1 MSKPSLQSP
10 NTSDKPIALPL
21 LIALFYTLLL
31 GALTGYGRFLYL
43 SFHVGIQGMILGTFC
58 GAITGRLLVQ
68 SPTAISTLGKRVRL
82 ALLLAV
88 LYMVGQWMG
97 ISLSLPDMDPG
108 FLLRSLLEGDLR
120 EVVTGFSAHSFSG
133 FMEPVSSGWWV
144 FFNLLDAGLFTF
156 LAMAMLNV
164 YAGKE
169 GDASTCR
176 VPAYRMVLIFGL
188 LWAIPFATLRDF
200 SHRNAAD
207 LARWYNAA
215 WSRSTYLDLRLHID
229 GLLNRREDQ
238 AYLERQFNK
247 VFSEVRTFP
256 EAHALQALL
265 LLRQEKM
272 DQAKQSLD
280 TAIKQC
286 QGLGRPVTIDITR
299 QVSAKQFEAN
309 QRHARA
315 KIALGAKDLAA
326 ALTDLDFVI
335 DTYTTRPVA
344 DPFDGAHEAL
354 EYFEIA
360 PSSVNI
366 PAAARSELIPYQTI
380 LFQKAGLSPAF
391 TLQTAYLERAAVR
404 QQLGDTQGAEE
415 DKLKA
420 QALQ

>member
-1 MSKPSLQSP
+1 M
-10 NTSDKPIALPL
+10 
-21 LIALFYTLLL
+21 
-31 GALTGYGRFLYL
+31 GYARFLYL
-43 SFHVGIQGMILGTFC
+43 SFHVGIQGMVLGAFC
-58 GAITGRLLVQ
+58 GAILGRLLVG
-68 SPTAISTLGKRVRL
+68 SPTAIGSLGKRVGFAALL
-82 ALLLAV
+82 ALIYLL
-88 LYMVGQWMG
+88 GQWTG
-97 ISLSLPDMDPG
+97 FSLTLPDLDPG

-120 EVVTGFSAHSFSG
+120 EVVTGFSVHSFSG
-133 FMEPVSSGWWV
+133 FMEPVSSGWWI

-156 LAMAMLNV
+156 LAMALLNV

-207 LARWYNAA
+207 LGRWYNTA
-215 WSRSTYLDLRLHID
+215 WCRTTYLDLRLHID
-229 GLLNRREDQ
+229 GLLNRPDDQ
-238 AYLERQFNK
+238 AYLESQFEK
-247 VFSEVRTFP
+247 VFSEARAFP
-256 EAHALQALL
+256 EAHALKALL
-265 LLRQEKM
+265 LFRQEKM

-286 QGLGRPVTIDITR
+286 QGLGRPVTIGITR

-315 KIALGAKDLAA
+315 KIALGEKDLAT
-326 ALTDLDFVI
+326 ALADLDFVI
-335 DTYTTRPVA
+335 DTYSMQPVG

-354 EYFEIA
+354 EYFEIN

-366 PAAARSELIPYQTI
+366 AEAARSELIPYQTV

-404 QQLGDTQGAEE
+404 RHLGDTQGAEA
-415 DKLKA
+415 DQLKA
-420 QALQ
+420 QALQQ